1 MPKIT
6 NTSSGKDT
14 WDVPI
19 LQENGDDYINW
30 KLKVRKWV
38 KVTTLRKSYQAV
50 KLQLKLGQTA
60 FDMTKD
66 ITEDVLASSTGIDS
80 IFEALDALYLPDKL
94 QYRRQLLRKLR
105 RMSRGEDEPVIDFVQ
120 KFMSVYHD
128 YKRESDVIKYPDSVL
143 AMDLLDACNLSE
155 EDDKI
160 VSAQMTD
167 PPDSSNLKTILK
179 RVYSKEKTGKQQAT
193 QQVTTE
199 STEKEDGHLLFARS
213 KYNGRGTYRQP
224 AGERS
229 ESSSR
234 GPYRQR
240 RDERSERGRPYQRDE
255 RSERGNPY
263 QRNPMGR
270 VKNVLGPDGRPKR
283 CSICHSEYHFWKGCD
298 RKDFDRDHEVNFSY

>member
-1 MPKIT
+1 MPKTT

-19 LQENGDDYINW
+19 LQDKDDDYMNW

-38 KVTTLRKSYQAV
+38 KVTTLRKSYQAI
-50 KLQLKLGQTA
+50 KLQLNLGQTA
-60 FDMTKD
+60 FDATKD

-105 RMSRGEDEPVIDFVQ
+105 RMSRGEDEPVVDFVQ
-120 KFMSVYHD
+120 RFMSVFQD
-128 YKRESDVIKYPDSVL
+128 YKRESDGIKYPDSVL
-143 AMDLLDACNLSE
+143 AMDLLDACKLSE
-155 EDDKI
+155 KDDKI

-167 PPDSSNLKTILK
+167 PPDLSNLKTILK
-179 RVYSKEKTGKQQAT
+179 RVYFKEKTEKQQAT
-193 QQVTTE
+193 EQVTTE
-199 STEKEDGHLLFARS
+199 STEKSTEKGEADLLFTKS

-224 AGERS
+224 TGES
-229 ESSSR
+229 SGSSSR

-240 RDERSERGRPYQRDE
+240 HDE

-263 QRNPMGR
+263 QRNPIGR

-283 CSICHSEYHFWKGCD
+283 CSICHSEYHFWRGCD
-298 RKDFDRDHEVNFSY
+298 KRDLDRSHEVNFSY